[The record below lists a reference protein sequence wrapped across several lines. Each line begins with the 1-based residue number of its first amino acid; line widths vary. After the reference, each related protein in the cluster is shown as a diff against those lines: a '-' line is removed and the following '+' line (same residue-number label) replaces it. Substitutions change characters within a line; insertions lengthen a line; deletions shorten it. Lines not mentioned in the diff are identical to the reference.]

1 MAISEL
7 LMQGLS
13 LMLLGM
19 GVVFTFLILLVFS
32 LIGMSRLAR
41 LLEGETMPAGIPVNN
56 DTGDDENLPVVIA
69 AAVTRY
75 RRRSTD

>member
-41 LLEGETMPAGIPVNN
+41 LLEGETVPANIPINN
-56 DTGDDENLPVVIA
+56 ETGDDENLPVVIA